1 MNVSAAVEARPDTQ
15 EMVIV
20 HRVFRREFR
29 LMPQMV
35 RSTPAGDL
43 ARAELVAAHVSE
55 LTTALHHHHEG
66 EDELL
71 WPPLLERVTP
81 RAELLERMKAE
92 HAHVATVIIEAERL
106 VGGWRVSAAID
117 LRDQLADCL
126 EQLSTA
132 LNAHLAEE
140 EAEVLPLAAEY
151 LSVEEWAL
159 LGERGMASI
168 PKNRLLVFLGYILE
182 EASPEERASFLHHV
196 PLPGRV
202 AYRLIGQRQ
211 QQREARTLRSGIP
224 QQRTG

>member
-35 RSTPAGDL
+35 RATPAGDL

-55 LTTALHHHHEG
+55 LTTALHHHHQG

-81 RAELLERMKAE
+81 RAELLQRMKAE
-92 HAHVATVIIEAERL
+92 HAHVATLITEAERL
-106 VGGWRVSAAID
+106 VGDWRVSAAID

-132 LNAHLAEE
+132 LDAHLAEE
-140 EAEVLPLAAEY
+140 EAEVLPLAAEH
-151 LSVEEWAL
+151 LSLQEWAA